1 MGATAVG
8 FPPLCLLP
16 FSFFFPAFLPPFAA
30 GNTTSGGGGGLF
42 PLPPSSSSSYDDL
55 SGCFLPSSLASPS
68 WPSASVTHK
77 PTDRVCRERKEGEEA
92 GRYGGMVGKGG
103 RGGGGAGT
111 QNTGGGPKFLPAVKS
126 PFPSIPLPTMQ

>member
-1 MGATAVG
+1 M
-8 FPPLCLLP
+8 LLP
-16 FSFFFPAFLPPFAA
+16 FSFFPAFLPPFAA
-30 GNTTSGGGGGLF
+30 GNTTSGGGGEGLF
-42 PLPPSSSSSYDDL
+42 PCLPPLLPAMMIFLAVS
-55 SGCFLPSSLASPS
+55 FLPSPLASPS

-77 PTDRVCRERKEGEEA
+77 PTDRVCRERKKEA

-126 PFPSIPLPTMQ
+126 PFSLDSPPPPLPTMQ